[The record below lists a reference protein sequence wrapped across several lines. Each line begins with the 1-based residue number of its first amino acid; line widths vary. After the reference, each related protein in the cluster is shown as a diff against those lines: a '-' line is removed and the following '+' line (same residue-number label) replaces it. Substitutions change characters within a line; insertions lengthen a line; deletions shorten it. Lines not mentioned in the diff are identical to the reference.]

1 MYQKQRDDY
10 LHLEIEYNKSMNYT
24 TLYYFMNEKHSV
36 IEVKV
41 NDLPEGASKE
51 EEYKWLHFSNE
62 KKEIQQ
68 LHFVSQGEEM
78 VNNNKMNIRVFKN
91 AEIRFDT
98 AFAKLMLEDEGHIL
112 MNSSQELLPTEIDTK
127 IIDFL
132 S

>member
-1 MYQKQRDDY
+1 
-10 LHLEIEYNKSMNYT
+10 
-24 TLYYFMNEKHSV
+24 MNEKHSV